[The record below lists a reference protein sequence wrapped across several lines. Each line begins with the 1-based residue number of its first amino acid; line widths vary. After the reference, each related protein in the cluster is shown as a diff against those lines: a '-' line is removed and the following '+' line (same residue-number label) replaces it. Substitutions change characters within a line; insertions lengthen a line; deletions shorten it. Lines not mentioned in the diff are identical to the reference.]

1 MIQMLEF
8 ICSIPNW
15 LGWTFVGILGCVTAV
30 MAYQLGKIFV
40 QMWKD
45 YHEEEEEE
53 EMDALEN

>member
-15 LGWTFVGILGCVTAV
+15 LGWTFVHILGCVTGV
-30 MAYQLGKIFV
+30 VIYRVGKTLI

-45 YHEEEEEE
+45 HHEEEE
-53 EMDALEN
+53 EMDALEI

>member
-15 LGWTFVGILGCVTAV
+15 LGWTFVGILGCIAMI

-45 YHEEEEEE
+45 YHEEEEE
-53 EMDALEN
+53 MDALEI

>member
-15 LGWTFVGILGCVTAV
+15 IGWTFVSIVGCLNVV
-30 MAYQLGKIFV
+30 MFYQLGKIFV

-45 YHEEEEEE
+45 RHEEEE
-53 EMDALEN
+53 EMDALKI